1 MTQNGTKI
9 IFDLPATLDADAAPV
24 LVADFKNMEQPG
36 EVRLNA
42 AAVTALSPG
51 YLQIL
56 IAAFKTFPQIT
67 VADASPVFVEAF
79 ALCGLAYPIASSD
92 SDAAAAEWVS
102 GAEKSATPADIVAPD
117 DSPGAADPAAPAE
130 ETADAIP
137 IVPGEEAP
145 SAPTA
150 ALPVA
155 LAEEPP
161 SAAAVAPEPPNAA
174 DAVGAAADE
183 PPVEAS
189 AAPAAAP
196 PSDTGTP
203 AQPDT
208 SQSDEIA
215 APKTILTIDDS
226 RTMRDM
232 LKMALGGAGFTVLQA
247 VDGQDGLNVLAR
259 QPVDLII
266 TDINMPKLDGYGV
279 IRAVRKD
286 PTYNDTPI
294 LVLSTEGE
302 QESKDIAK
310 DAGATG
316 WIVKPFDPD
325 GLVKIVNTVC
335 G

>member
-1 MTQNGTKI
+1 
-9 IFDLPATLDADAAPV
+9 
-24 LVADFKNMEQPG
+24 
-36 EVRLNA
+36 
-42 AAVTALSPG
+42 
-51 YLQIL
+51 
-56 IAAFKTFPQIT
+56 
-67 VADASPVFVEAF
+67 VEGF
-79 ALCGLAYPIASSD
+79 ALCGLAYPTSPDAPDAAGAESVPGPD
-92 SDAAAAEWVS
+92 EPATAAAADVQASAISPPASVDESADTVPIVPS
-102 GAEKSATPADIVAPD
+102 DEAPSVVPVAEEPA
-117 DSPGAADPAAPAE
+117 GADPA
-130 ETADAIP
+130 
-137 IVPGEEAP
+137 
-145 SAPTA
+145 
-150 ALPVA
+150 
-155 LAEEPP
+155 
-161 SAAAVAPEPPNAA
+161 SAA
-174 DAVGAAADE
+174 G
-183 PPVEAS
+183 
-189 AAPAAAP
+189 
-196 PSDTGTP
+196 PSDIGTQAEP
-203 AQPDT
+203 NTPQA
-208 SQSDEIA
+208 SDSA
-215 APKTILTIDDS
+215 MPKTILTIDDS

-325 GLVKIVNTVC
+325 GLIEIVNTVC